1 MMGEDMP
8 RSKPK
13 RRRHDVLNDQSG
25 NAMHE
30 NEMLGC
36 GTKEQKVDLVGMM
49 TVADMVCDEVID
61 WEGGLTQAIG
71 QRERAFLAQTKMNI
85 MNGSNSKVKA

>member
-1 MMGEDMP
+1 MP

-13 RRRHDVLNDQSG
+13 RRRHDDLNDQSG

-61 WEGGLTQAIG
+61 
-71 QRERAFLAQTKMNI
+71 
-85 MNGSNSKVKA
+85 